1 MSKIDAA
8 SEAVLTHI
16 GRFEPENA
24 SDLDAFLAS
33 LPEFFASVGT
43 AFRQVAGKL
52 SDAYPVDPS
61 IPDRLNDIGS
71 TIAGMADFSG
81 EAHAAHRAR
90 HEHEL
95 ERIEQPRTNEAF
107 WDVQNNK

>member
-1 MSKIDAA
+1 
-8 SEAVLTHI
+8 LTHI
-16 GRFEPENA
+16 GAFEPENA
-24 SDLDAFLAS
+24 HDLDTFLAG
-33 LPEFFASVGT
+33 LPEFFSSAGQ
-43 AFRQVAGKL
+43 AFRQVAQRL
-52 SDAYPVDPS
+52 SDGYPVDPS

-107 WDVQNNK
+107 WDVRNNQ